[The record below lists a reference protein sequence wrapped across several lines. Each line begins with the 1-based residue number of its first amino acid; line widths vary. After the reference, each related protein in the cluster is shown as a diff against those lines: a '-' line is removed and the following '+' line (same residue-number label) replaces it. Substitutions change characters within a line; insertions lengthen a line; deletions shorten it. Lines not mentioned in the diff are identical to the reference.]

1 MRVRFSAR
9 LRSMIITDD
18 LTYCGNVHYIRKLF
32 IPLELNGL
40 YYRLCYIFS
49 FPYTREKVGKKK
61 LMILTRWLKCKLQ
74 SDVLSLTLFVTW
86 VSIWIRNNSIHI
98 IYSDS
103 NDNTCTGLTSF
114 YKAKLSYFV
123 QTGVEKFL
131 KLIRHA

>member
-1 MRVRFSAR
+1 MAYIIDFAIFSHFTSHA
-9 LRSMIITDD
+9 
-18 LTYCGNVHYIRKLF
+18 RKL
-32 IPLELNGL
+32 E
-40 YYRLCYIFS
+40 
-49 FPYTREKVGKKK
+49 KK

-86 VSIWIRNNSIHI
+86 VSIWIRNNSINI